1 MQDNLEFLQWSK
13 RYWDQY
19 YSGTEYDALARR
31 KASGPVSA
39 PAAAPMR
46 SSTTSTTARRPA
58 QPSNTAAA
66 RAPRVAGSSIVNG
79 GAASGALREENNTLK
94 ETVAGLERERD
105 FYFEKLRNIE
115 VLLQQEVEEKPQ
127 LAEEGPEGLIG
138 RLQVI
143 LYSTEEGFEIPEEA
157 QGEEVE
163 GAEPGEEETF

>member
-1 MQDNLEFLQWSK
+1 
-13 RYWDQY
+13 
-19 YSGTEYDALARR
+19 
-31 KASGPVSA
+31 
-39 PAAAPMR
+39 MR

-58 QPSNTAAA
+58 QPPNTAAA
-66 RAPRVAGSSIVNG
+66 RAPRAATSSIVNG
-79 GAASGALREENNTLK
+79 GAASSALREENSTLK

-157 QGEEVE
+157 LGEEVE
-163 GAEPGEEETF
+163 GAGAGAAEEETF